1 MSHSLLKRPL
11 ISNSPNQIP
20 QKRHFLNEVT
30 SMNLAIDTLDDD
42 PSISPAARVII
53 SQLSNLLKMAAS
65 IINNSVSD
73 IDYAAEMERRRSVVI
88 TGLSENQSETPSIRA
103 ISDNNAVT
111 GFLDQLGVETRS
123 VVCYRMG
130 WYNKVRATNGACRPI
145 KVVLPASSFQRTCL
159 HQWKKKAMDIRRQL
173 DNKRLNIRESL
184 TQEQLKARRELQAEC
199 AEKRKETSADW
210 IIYNGE
216 ILLRSEIKERRRNE
230 ENLSGPFPRTRSMLT
245 RQKN

>member
-1 MSHSLLKRPL
+1 MRAH
-11 ISNSPNQIP
+11 NQIP

-30 SMNLAIDTLDDD
+30 STNLAIDTLDDD

-53 SQLSNLLKMAAS
+53 SQLNNLLKMAAS
-65 IINNSVSD
+65 IVDNSISD

-88 TGLSENQSETPSIRA
+88 TGLTENQSETPSVRA

-130 WYNKVRATNGACRPI
+130 WYNKDRAANGACRPI
-145 KVVLPASSFQRTCL
+145 KVVLPASSFERTCL
-159 HQWKKKAMDIRRQL
+159 RQWNKK
-173 DNKRLNIRESL
+173 ESL
-184 TQEQLKARRELQAEC
+184 TQEQLKARRQLQAEC

-210 IIYNGE
+210 IIYNGT
-216 ILLRSEIKERRRNE
+216 IVLRSEIKERRMNE
-230 ENLSGPFPRTRSMLT
+230 ENLSGTLSSHGIMLT
-245 RQKN
+245 RHQKTNS

>member
-1 MSHSLLKRPL
+1 M
-11 ISNSPNQIP
+11 
-20 QKRHFLNEVT
+20 EVT
-30 SMNLAIDTLDDD
+30 SMSLDIGTLDDD
-42 PSISPAARVII
+42 PNISPAARVII
-53 SQLSNLLKMAAS
+53 SRLNDLLKIAVS
-65 IINNSVSD
+65 LVNNSVSD
-73 IDYAAEMERRRSVVI
+73 IDYAAEIERRRSVVI
-88 TGLSENQSETPSIRA
+88 TGLPENQSETPSARA

-159 HQWKKKAMDIRRQL
+159 HQWKKKALDIRRHL

-184 TQEQLKARRELQAEC
+184 TQEQLKERRELQAGC

-210 IIYNGE
+210 IIYNGM
-216 ILLRSEIKERRRNE
+216 ILLRSEIKERRMNE
-230 ENLSGPFPRTRSMLT
+230 ENLSGPFPRTESMLT
-245 RQKN
+245 RHQKN

>member
-1 MSHSLLKRPL
+1 MRAH
-11 ISNSPNQIP
+11 NQIP

-30 SMNLAIDTLDDD
+30 STNLAIDTLDDD

-53 SQLSNLLKMAAS
+53 SQLNNLLKMAAS
-65 IINNSVSD
+65 IVDNSISD

-88 TGLSENQSETPSIRA
+88 TGLTENQSETPSVRA

-130 WYNKVRATNGACRPI
+130 WYNKDRAANGACRPI
-145 KVVLPASSFQRTCL
+145 KVVLPASSFERTCL
-159 HQWKKKAMDIRRQL
+159 RQWNKK
-173 DNKRLNIRESL
+173 ESL
-184 TQEQLKARRELQAEC
+184 TQEQLKARRQLQAEC

-210 IIYNGE
+210 IIYNGT
-216 ILLRSEIKERRRNE
+216 IVLRSEIKERRMNE
-230 ENLSGPFPRTRSMLT
+230 ENLSGPFPRTESMLT
-245 RQKN
+245 RHQKN